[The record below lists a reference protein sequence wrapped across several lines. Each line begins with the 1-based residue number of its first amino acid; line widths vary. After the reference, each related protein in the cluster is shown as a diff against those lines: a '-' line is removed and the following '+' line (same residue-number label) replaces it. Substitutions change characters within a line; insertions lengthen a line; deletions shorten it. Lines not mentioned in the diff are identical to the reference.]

1 MKKQTYLSL
10 SKDKGNEKH
19 GISRY
24 LALSLCMLTFIGAS
38 AQTGKVNL
46 KLNNAPVKELF
57 NAIEKQ
63 TPYRFSYRDADIKGK
78 QNVTVSSQDESLKE
92 LLTRELAQRGLSYRV
107 SDNLIIVLPAS
118 QSKTPTGKTSKITGI
133 VKDAN
138 GEPIIGANITV
149 KGQSIGTI
157 TDIDGQFTLDA
168 PEDATLQVSYIGYTA
183 QDISIGKKKNFN
195 VILEEDTK
203 VLDEVVVV
211 GYGTQKRSNV
221 TGSVA
226 SIRTSDFN
234 DLNMDV
240 TSVLQGRVAG
250 VDVSNG
256 SIIIRGAASIN
267 GSDPLWIVD
276 GVPGNAPNI
285 NDIESLEVLKDAA
298 STAIYGARGAGGV
311 ILVTTKKGR
320 PGKVTVNLKAN
331 VGVALPIDIPEM
343 LQTSDF
349 IDRKLAAGFSVSDEA
364 GWNNP
369 ASLPNTNWKDLVWQN
384 ALKQNYFAQ
393 VTGGNEKT
401 SFNASAE
408 LTRNER
414 VQRGAFDSSGNLRFS
429 SQTQFNKRFKMTEII
444 TLGFSNN
451 RPSVYGDGS
460 KIWYR
465 QVPTMTPYDIDNVS
479 GGGWGRQPSGGYYEG
494 PNPLALISSLHN
506 KNKSYK
512 GGANLIFDWEII
524 DGLTLQANFSGNFS
538 SYANNAF
545 QEYTNVGNFSQE
557 QRYTKDYGESYDLR
571 MLYTLT
577 YQHTFGGKHA
587 LKGLIGYEAYKAE
600 SSTAGGWRTGFSV
613 EPVEDMS
620 LGSGSTEALGSKGLN
635 RSLSQFARINYAY
648 DDKYMFEASLRRDGY
663 DNFGP
668 ENRFGLFPS
677 ASAGWNIMRESFISE
692 NEKFNWLD
700 QLKLRGSVGRIGNNA
715 VQQFTYEAPFTSNYL
730 YYSYDNNT
738 VSRGF
743 WYHRIPNKAIK
754 WEDVMQ
760 WNVGLDATFLNN
772 RLSTTI
778 EYYQK
783 KTTDMLYTVGA
794 PPSSGAYASDI
805 FALNPSYTANIGEIK
820 NKGAEFM
827 IQWRDSY
834 KDFKYDVAFTMSTNK
849 NKVIKLSDQINPVI
863 WNGTSTAL
871 NSSIYRTE
879 NNHPM
884 GQMYGYIVDGI
895 IQSQAEIDALNAQAP
910 DGIYQYE
917 GTSAGDFKYR
927 DITGDG
933 KITEDDKTFIG
944 NPWPKFIYGLN
955 INMSWKGFD
964 LTMGWTANTDVD
976 IFNSSKIYERSFYG
990 DFNTTYKV
998 FDAWS
1003 PSNTATVH
1011 PRVTTSDPNNNFR
1024 NVSSYF
1030 VEDGSFLK
1038 LKTLHF
1044 GYNIPKSFLSRFKI
1058 QGAKIYINCDNLL
1071 IISKFQ
1077 GDPEIGGGYLQ
1088 RNHYIETRFPETR
1101 SIMGGLSLTF

>member
-1 MKKQTYLSL
+1 MKKQKNLSVPA
-10 SKDKGNEKH
+10 DKGNEKH
-19 GISRY
+19 SISRY

-38 AQTGKVNL
+38 AQTGKVSLNL
-46 KLNNAPVKELF
+46 KDAPVKELL
-57 NAIEKQ
+57 NTIEKQ
-63 TPYRFSYRDADIKGK
+63 TPYRFSYRDADLKGK
-78 QNVTVSSQDESLKE
+78 QNVTVSSQSEELKE
-92 LLTRELAQRGLSYRV
+92 VLTRELTQRGLSYRV
-107 SDNLIIVLPAS
+107 SDNLIIILPAS
-118 QSKTPTGKTSKITGI
+118 PKDIPSNKKSLIKGV

-138 GEPIIGANITV
+138 GDPIIGANITV
-149 KGQSIGTI
+149 EGQSIGTI

-168 PEDATLQVSYIGYTA
+168 PENAVLQVSYIGYVA
-183 QDISIGKKKNFN
+183 QNVNIGNKKEFN
-195 VILEEDTK
+195 ILLEEDNK
-203 VLDEVVVV
+203 MLDEVVVV
-211 GYGTQKRSNV
+211 GYGVQKRSNV

-226 SIRTSDFN
+226 SIQPSDFN

-240 TSVLQGRVAG
+240 TTVLQGRVAG

-276 GVPGNAPNI
+276 GVPGSAPNV

-311 ILVTTKKGR
+311 ILVTTKKGK
-320 PGKVTVNLKAN
+320 PGKITVNLKAN
-331 VGVALPIDIPEM
+331 VGAALPIDIPEM

-349 IDRKLAAGFSVSDEA
+349 IDRKLAAGFTVSDEA

-369 ASLPNTNWKDLVWQN
+369 SSLPNTNWKDLIWRN

-408 LTRNER
+408 FIRNER
-414 VQRGAFDSSGNLRFS
+414 IQRGAFDSSGSLRFS
-429 SQTQFNKRFKMTEII
+429 SQTQFNKRFRMTEII

-451 RPSVYGDGS
+451 KPSVYGDGS

-465 QVPTMTPYDIDNVS
+465 QVPTMTPYDNSNTS
-479 GGGWGRQPSGGYYEG
+479 GGGWGMQPAGGYYEG
-494 PNPLALISSLHN
+494 PNPVALIRSLHN

-512 GGANLIFDWEII
+512 GSANLIFNWEII
-524 DGLTLQANFSGNFS
+524 DGLTLEANFSGNFS

-577 YQHTFGGKHA
+577 YQHTFGGKHD

-620 LGSGSTEALGSKGLN
+620 LGSGSTEALGSKGLS

-715 VQQFTYEAPFTSNYL
+715 VAQFTYEAPFTSNYL

-760 WNVGLDATFLNN
+760 WNIGIDAAFLNN

-805 FALNPSYTANIGEIK
+805 FALNPSYIANIGEIK
-820 NKGAEFM
+820 NKGVEFM

-834 KDFKYDVAFTMSTNK
+834 KDFKYDIAFTMSTNK
-849 NKVIKLSDQINPVI
+849 NKVIKLSDQINPII

-895 IQSQAEIDALNAQAP
+895 IQSQAEIDALNAQSP

-917 GTSAGDFKYR
+917 ETAAGDFKYR

-955 INMSWKGFD
+955 VNMSWKGFD
-964 LTMGWTANTDVD
+964 FTMGWTANTDVD
-976 IFNSSKIYERSFYG
+976 IFNSAKIYERSFYG

-1003 PSNTATVH
+1003 SGNTNTVH

-1044 GYNIPKSFLSRFKI
+1044 GYNLPKSLLSRFKI
-1058 QGAKIYINCDNLL
+1058 QGAKVYINCDNLL

-1088 RNHYIETRFPETR
+1088 RNHYTETRFPDTR